1 MTLIKTVINSEPV
14 ANLLTIKQ
22 KLFIEHYLATR
33 NGTRAAELAGYAGN
47 QNTLKQV
54 AAENLAKPYIRAEID
69 RRLRPFILS
78 ANQVLAGLSSIAE
91 NDIAEAFEAD
101 GSFNLE
107 KAKERGVTRL
117 IKSLNF
123 DKDTGKMTK
132 VELYSAHDGLRD
144 LGKYHK
150 LFTEKL
156 EIRDPREDAQ
166 EAYRQILEEF
176 PSLDPERA
184 KIIVAN
190 SFGIDA
196 EQLGTIG

>member
-1 MTLIKTVINSEPV
+1 MINSEPV

-22 KLFIEHYLATR
+22 KLFIEHYLVTR

-47 QNTLKQV
+47 PNTLKQV

-91 NDIAEAFEAD
+91 NDIAEAFEVD

-123 DKDTGKMTK
+123 DKDTGKVTK

-150 LFTEKL
+150 LFTDKI
-156 EIRDPREDAQ
+156 EISDPKTVAAEV
-166 EAYRQILEEF
+166 YRQILEEF
-176 PSLDPERA
+176 PNVDRERA
-184 KIIVAN
+184 RLIVAN
-190 SFGIDA
+190 DFGIDA
-196 EQLGTIG
+196 NELGTIG